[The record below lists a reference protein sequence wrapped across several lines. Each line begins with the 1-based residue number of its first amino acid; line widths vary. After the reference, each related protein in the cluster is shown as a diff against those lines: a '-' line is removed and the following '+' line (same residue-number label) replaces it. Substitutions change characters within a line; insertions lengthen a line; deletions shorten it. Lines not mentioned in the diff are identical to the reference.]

1 MSPKLHLLLLLL
13 RWNLSNPNTGETCL
27 TQTLNKPESYINQTF
42 NQILMSEIFINST
55 CINWTPVY
63 LEYISWMFSL
73 DRIHCIYF
81 MLSSWDC
88 FHLNFFNL
96 NYIKKMSAILL
107 VYIGL
112 KSRKY
117 SIIKFVCKN
126 GPLSKCFGYK
136 WKKKPFKNKYKWL
149 HLRNIHM
156 NWTSFKRSPIS
167 EGHIFFVP
175 NVNLL
180 IQAWL

>member
-42 NQILMSEIFINST
+42 NQILMSEIFFNST

-88 FHLNFFNL
+88 FHLIFFNL

-136 WKKKPFKNKYKWL
+136 WKKKHLKTNTNGFILEIFIWIES
-149 HLRNIHM
+149 HLRGHPSQKVTFSLSQM
-156 NWTSFKRSPIS
+156 LTS
-167 EGHIFFVP
+167 
-175 NVNLL
+175 
-180 IQAWL
+180 